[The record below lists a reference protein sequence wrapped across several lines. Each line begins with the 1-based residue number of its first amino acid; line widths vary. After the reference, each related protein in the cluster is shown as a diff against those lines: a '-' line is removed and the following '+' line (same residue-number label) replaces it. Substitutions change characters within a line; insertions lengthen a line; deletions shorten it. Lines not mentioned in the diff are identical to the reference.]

1 MKMARSSK
9 PAHAKPDRRVGRT
22 RQRLQTTLRQLL
34 QQKPLA
40 KITVQDVLDNAGV
53 SRSTFY
59 AHFDDIEDLL
69 LSDLDEFLQRVATDL
84 SRIGEKSERLVPVR
98 EFFAHVGQAQQI
110 RLALA
115 RSDRLLD
122 FWELAREH
130 FARGI
135 ESRLTEMTRLNT
147 MSKVERN
154 VLAHA
159 LAGAMIAQLE
169 WWNHH
174 RTKISAEQMDV
185 WFHRLAWASI
195 RAAGGEEI

>member
-1 MKMARSSK
+1 MTGSSK
-9 PAHAKPDRRVGRT
+9 TAHLKQDRRVGRT
-22 RQRLQTTLRQLL
+22 RHRLVTTLRQLF
-34 QQKPLA
+34 QEKPLTA
-40 KITVQDVLDNAGV
+40 ITVQDVLDHSGV

-59 AHFDDIEDLL
+59 AHFDDIEDLFL
-69 LSDLDEFLQRVATDL
+69 TDVDEFLERVATGLTRAGD
-84 SRIGEKSERLVPVR
+84 KSERLAPVR
-98 EFFAHVGQAQQI
+98 EFFTHVGDARQM

-122 FWELAREH
+122 FFELARAH

-135 ESRLTEMTRLNT
+135 ESRLAEMARSKLLPATERA
-147 MSKVERN
+147 

-159 LAGAMIAQLE
+159 LAGALIAQLE

-174 RTKISAEQMDV
+174 RTKISAERMDG

-195 RAAGGEEI
+195 RATADDQG

>member
-1 MKMARSSK
+1 MARSSK